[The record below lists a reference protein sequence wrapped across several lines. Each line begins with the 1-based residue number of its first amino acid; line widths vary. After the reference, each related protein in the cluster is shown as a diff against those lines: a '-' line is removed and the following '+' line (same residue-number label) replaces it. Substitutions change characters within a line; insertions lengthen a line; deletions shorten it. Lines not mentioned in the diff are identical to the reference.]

1 MGEIVRQFNEQKLKE
16 ASEQYERSRA
26 EKGGLRYLLT
36 TFGFSNF
43 GQGNLRESRMSAA
56 GEGDLRSN
64 DQGLRFLIG
73 FGFSGIGQK
82 RMRGSR
88 AGNEKM
94 KENYLTGF
102 GFNSFGQKR
111 SPMEK
116 KEEETDPRIGF
127 LMGFGRMNREEKRMD
142 ASADCKDKVNQTLI
156 HTITSPVNNDLS
168 IGIMDFHFFT
178 ALLGYQNIS
187 HPGFTTSN

>member
-94 KENYLTGF
+94 KDKYLTEF
-102 GFNSFGQKR
+102 GFSNFGHKR
-111 SPMEK
+111 SPPEK
-116 KEEETDPRIGF
+116 KEDETDPRIRLLF
-127 LMGFGRMNREEKRMD
+127 GFGRMNQQEKRMD
-142 ASADCKDKVNQTLI
+142 ASAGCKDKVNQI
-156 HTITSPVNNDLS
+156 
-168 IGIMDFHFFT
+168 
-178 ALLGYQNIS
+178 LGL
-187 HPGFTTSN
+187 G

>member
-102 GFNSFGQKR
+102 GFSNFGQKR
-111 SPMEK
+111 SPPKK
-116 KEEETDPRIGF
+116 KEEETDPRIGY
-127 LMGFGRMNREEKRMD
+127 LMGFGFGFGRMNREEKRMD
-142 ASADCKDKVNQTLI
+142 ASTDCKDKVNQTLHLGWI
-156 HTITSPVNNDLS
+156 IT
-168 IGIMDFHFFT
+168 
-178 ALLGYQNIS
+178 YR
-187 HPGFTTSN
+187 